1 MRVAMA
7 RSGLAAAAFAL
18 GTLSGSVRGWTMPA
32 VQRLLPGCTAV
43 RARWVTASTRA
54 PALPAAR
61 RPRPPL
67 HVRALAAQAGG
78 GDAQAHPPEFY
89 ADLVAR
95 RLREANPRAGGGRKR
110 VLFVTGGCW
119 RLRPTVPASLP
130 LALALARPRAPSLS
144 SSRTSLVS
152 PLPRSLSSSNDLS
165 LSHSISSSLPLT
177 TRLPPSLFS
186 LPHVHADCSSAS
198 LSLSLTFT
206 FTCIHP
212 YVHAYTTYVSTCM
225 HAKARGC
232 QPSQACRRTAACP
245 ACTTRSASACDIPA
259 PVRTRACEHGMGGRT
274 WRAQAREEWIREE
287 RWSGLPPP
295 AARRPPATPGNR
307 FLTAAPPCTLFT
319 RRA

>member
-1 MRVAMA
+1 MRVAMGA

-212 YVHAYTTYVSTCM
+212 YVHAYTTYV
-225 HAKARGC
+225 
-232 QPSQACRRTAACP
+232 
-245 ACTTRSASACDIPA
+245 
-259 PVRTRACEHGMGGRT
+259 
-274 WRAQAREEWIREE
+274 
-287 RWSGLPPP
+287 
-295 AARRPPATPGNR
+295 
-307 FLTAAPPCTLFT
+307 
-319 RRA
+319 

>member
-177 TRLPPSLFS
+177 TRLPPFAFLAPARTRRLFVCVALS
-186 LPHVHADCSSAS
+186 VTHIHVYMHPPIRSRIHDIRFNVHARKGAGMSAES
-198 LSLSLTFT
+198 GLPTYRGVSGLYNQV
-206 FTCIHP
+206 CVCVRHP
-212 YVHAYTTYVSTCM
+212 
-225 HAKARGC
+225 
-232 QPSQACRRTAACP
+232 
-245 ACTTRSASACDIPA
+245 
-259 PVRTRACEHGMGGRT
+259 RTRAHASMRARNGWADLASAGTGGVD
-274 WRAQAREEWIREE
+274 QGGEVV
-287 RWSGLPPP
+287 GLA
-295 AARRPPATPGNR
+295 AARRPPPACHPW
-307 FLTAAPPCTLFT
+307 
-319 RRA
+319 